1 MTRKYR
7 SFSSEFKR
15 ELVADIDAG
24 KYSISEAAR
33 EHNIS
38 RTLIDRWFHQIHEGT
53 FINRPTPREKQL
65 EKELEKAQA
74 KIGQMTLIIDALKK
88 IQKIPQY
95 TRKSNGSVV
104 TIENLASQLKKD
116 VK

>member
-1 MTRKYR
+1 MTKKYH
-7 SFSSEFKR
+7 SFNSEFKI

-24 KYSISEAAR
+24 KYTVGEAAR

-38 RTLIDRWFHQIHEGT
+38 RTLVDRWLHQIHEGT

-74 KIGQMTLIIDALKK
+74 KIGQMTMIIDALKK

-95 TRKSNGSVV
+95 TRRPNGCVV
-104 TIENLASQLKKD
+104 TGENLASQLKKD

>member
-1 MTRKYR
+1 MTKKYR

-24 KYSISEAAR
+24 KYTVSEAAR

-38 RTLIDRWFHQIHEGT
+38 RTLIDRWLLQIHEGT
-53 FINRPTPREKQL
+53 FANKPTPREKQL

-74 KIGQMTLIIDALKK
+74 KIGQMTMIIDALKK
-88 IQKIPQY
+88 IQKIPQF
-95 TRKSNGSVV
+95 TSKSNGSVV
-104 TIENLASQLKKD
+104 TISNLGSQLKKD

>member
-15 ELVADIDAG
+15 ELVADIDTG
-24 KYSISEAAR
+24 KYTVAEAAR
-33 EHNIS
+33 EHSIS
-38 RTLIDRWFHQIHEGT
+38 RTLVDRWLRQIHEGT

-95 TRKSNGSVV
+95 TRRLNGSVV
-104 TIENLASQLKKD
+104 TMENLASQLKKD

>member
-1 MTRKYR
+1 MTKKYH
-7 SFSSEFKR
+7 SFNSEFKI

-24 KYSISEAAR
+24 KYTVGEAAR

-38 RTLIDRWFHQIHEGT
+38 RTLVDRWLHQIHEGT

-74 KIGQMTLIIDALKK
+74 KIGQMTMIIDALKK
-88 IQKIPQY
+88 IQKIPQF
-95 TRKSNGSVV
+95 TRRPNGCVV
-104 TIENLASQLKKD
+104 TGENLASQSKKG

>member
-15 ELVADIDAG
+15 ELIAEIDAG
-24 KYSISEAAR
+24 RCTISEAAR
-33 EHNIS
+33 EHSIS
-38 RTLIDRWFHQIHEGT
+38 RTLVDRWLQQIHEGT

-95 TRKSNGSVV
+95 TRRPNGCVV
-104 TIENLASQLKKD
+104 TGENLASQSKKD
-116 VK
+116 AK

>member
-1 MTRKYR
+1 MTKKYR
-7 SFSSEFKR
+7 IFSSEFKR
-15 ELVADIDAG
+15 ELIADIDADR
-24 KYSISEAAR
+24 YTVAEAAR

-38 RTLIDRWFHQIHEGT
+38 RTLIDRWLRQLHEGT
-53 FINRPTPREKQL
+53 FINKPTPRERQL

-88 IQKIPQY
+88 IQKIPQL
-95 TRKSNGSVV
+95 TRKSSGSVV
-104 TIENLASQLKKD
+104 TMKNLASQLKKD